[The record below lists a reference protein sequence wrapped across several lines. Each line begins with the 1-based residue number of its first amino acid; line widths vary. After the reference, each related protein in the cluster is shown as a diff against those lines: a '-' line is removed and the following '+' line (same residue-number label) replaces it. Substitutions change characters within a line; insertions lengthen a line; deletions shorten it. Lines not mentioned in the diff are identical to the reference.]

1 MSRSTSPAVL
11 QPLSSSRK
19 RAGTHENET
28 PRTRRR
34 TTNEIGNAT
43 LPIASGQ
50 IAEPGRCTR
59 LVYNPTTRAALLLD
73 NTSRVVCN
81 HNRGPRSVMSD
92 VLEPGSTGNAGDGPM
107 LGRNEGTIG
116 PHARTESTAPPRADG
131 SGMDI
136 PPPPAT
142 QTITRS

>member
-28 PRTRRR
+28 PRTCRR

-43 LPIASGQ
+43 IPIASRQ
-50 IAEPGRCTR
+50 ITEPGRCAR
-59 LVYNPTTRAALLLD
+59 LVYNATTRVALLFD
-73 NTSRVVCN
+73 NDSRVVCN
-81 HNRGPRSVMSD
+81 HNRGSRLVMGD
-92 VLEPGSTGNAGDGPM
+92 VLELGSIGNAGDSPM
-107 LGRNEGTIG
+107 LGRNEGAIG
-116 PHARTESTAPPRADG
+116 QHARTGSTAPPRSDG